1 MLNNEMRPGGMT
13 IVKQQGMEVLG
24 VNLSLSVS
32 FKDRYAAR
40 PLVMLNACLTL
51 SWPDK
56 SFRLRS
62 LRVQLKPDTPFCM
75 SAHPGW

>member
-1 MLNNEMRPGGMT
+1 MT

-24 VNLSLSVS
+24 VDLSLSVS
-32 FKDRYAAR
+32 FKDRYVVR

-56 SFRLRS
+56 SFRPRS
-62 LRVQLKPDTPFCM
+62 L
-75 SAHPGW
+75 